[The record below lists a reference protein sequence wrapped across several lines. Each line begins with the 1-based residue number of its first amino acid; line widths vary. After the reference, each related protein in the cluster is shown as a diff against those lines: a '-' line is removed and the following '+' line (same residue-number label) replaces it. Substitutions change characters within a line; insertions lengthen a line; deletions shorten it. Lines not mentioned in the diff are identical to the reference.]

1 MNYTVNITG
10 YYEPINFIGA
20 FHAMGAY
27 YMANGTWLV
36 VGLDGGNSNGNIWL
50 GIGTNGANLQ
60 WQKVGTANV
69 TVEMEVAAFGS
80 HIQIVYAE
88 MNASENDNYGLTQ
101 PVKWL
106 NCYGTDDWGTHW
118 IKTNI
123 MDCSSLNSDWF
134 PGLSIAANSTTFE
147 CMWGFANATRQDNTT
162 ISDALATIMEAHDW
176 GNGWSFSENL
186 TVTIGTPAAFPQVFF
201 DQFGTMYVCINYNA
215 NPSTDQVLSYL
226 IQLPYGP
233 NGFGYWWLLTP
244 SLTVDSGIS
253 PAVYCTYD
261 ISSDYYYFIY
271 DSDYPI
277 TGIRNASSWGSS
289 IGPLQAFHTE
299 QHSNHYFNLFA
310 GNQRPKIFSPSITS
324 ISYSG

>member
-1 MNYTVNITG
+1 M
-10 YYEPINFIGA
+10 
-20 FHAMGAY
+20 
-27 YMANGTWLV
+27 
-36 VGLDGGNSNGNIWL
+36 DGHF
-50 GIGTNGANLQ
+50 
-60 WQKVGTANV
+60 QK
-69 TVEMEVAAFGS
+69 
-80 HIQIVYAE
+80 
-88 MNASENDNYGLTQ
+88 
-101 PVKWL
+101 
-106 NCYGTDDWGTHW
+106 
-118 IKTNI
+118 
-123 MDCSSLNSDWF
+123 
-134 PGLSIAANSTTFE
+134 
-147 CMWGFANATRQDNTT
+147 
-162 ISDALATIMEAHDW
+162 
-176 GNGWSFSENL
+176 NL

-289 IGPLQAFHTE
+289 MDHYRPFIPNNTLTIISIYLQE
-299 QHSNHYFNLFA
+299 INE
-310 GNQRPKIFSPSITS
+310 PKIFSPSITS